1 MGGDGSNDTKFQ
13 LHEIN
18 SEDPLCL
25 QLTILYYVLKLF
37 FNDDRSCLEFFQH
50 T

>member
-1 MGGDGSNDTKFQ
+1 MMLDKNWEEEGMGGDGSNDTKFQ

-18 SEDPLCL
+18 SEDPLHSMVP
-25 QLTILYYVLKLF
+25 TVNNTVL
-37 FNDDRSCLEFFQH
+37 C